1 MPLEG
6 RDPGGGEWMVEVNQ
20 EVAADRAA
28 SRAAKQ
34 PPPEDGEAT
43 VVLSFPHRSPR
54 SGPRRARG
62 RAGTP
67 GDPGNGTARAR
78 LAGGCEG
85 LGVARR
91 GRASPSAL
99 WWGDGG

>member
-1 MPLEG
+1 
-6 RDPGGGEWMVEVNQ
+6 MVEVNQ

-43 VVLSFPHRSPR
+43 EVLSFPHRSPR

-62 RAGTP
+62 RRETP

-99 WWGDGG
+99 WWGDGGLALVAAL